1 MSSMFELQADPRG
14 KLGKGASRRL
24 RRAGKVPA
32 ILYGGGQDPVPL
44 VLDQLDLMNHFKN
57 EAIYSH
63 VLTLHLGDRTE
74 QAVLRDIQRHPFKPT
89 FLHLDFLRVIADRKL
104 RAHVPLRF
112 THETTARGV
121 KLQGGMISRALIEI
135 EIECLPGDLPEFIE
149 IDLADLEL
157 GDTIHLSE
165 IRLPAGVALTSHIDP
180 GSESDVI
187 VVSIIHHA
195 QGDEEE
201 KAPDDGEPAAD

>member
-1 MSSMFELQADPRG
+1 MSTTFELKADPRG

-32 ILYGGGQDPVPL
+32 ILYGGGQDPMPL
-44 VLDQLDLMNHFKN
+44 LLDQLDLMNQFKN

-63 VLTLHLGDRTE
+63 VLTLNLGDRTE
-74 QAVLRDIQRHPFKPT
+74 QAVLRDVQRHPFKST

-104 RAHVPLRF
+104 RAHVPLHF
-112 THETTARGV
+112 ANETTARGV
-121 KLQGGMISRALIEI
+121 KLQGGVINRALIEI

-149 IDLADLEL
+149 IDLANLGL

-165 IRLPAGVALTSHIDP
+165 IELPANVVLASHVDP
-180 GSESDVI
+180 GSETDAI
-187 VVSIIHHA
+187 VVSIQHA
-195 QGDEEE
+195 HGGGEEE
-201 KAPDDGEPAAD
+201 AAGGEPATG

>member
-1 MSSMFELQADPRG
+1 MSTTFELKADPRG

-32 ILYGGGQDPVPL
+32 ILYGGGQDPMPL
-44 VLDQLDLMNHFKN
+44 LLDQLDLMNHFKN

-63 VLTLHLGDRTE
+63 VLTLNLGDRTE
-74 QAVLRDIQRHPFKPT
+74 QAVLRDVQRHPFKST

-104 RAHVPLRF
+104 RAHVPLHF
-112 THETTARGV
+112 ANETAARGV
-121 KLQGGMISRALIEI
+121 KLQGGVINRALIEI

-149 IDLADLEL
+149 IDLANLGL

-165 IRLPAGVALTSHIDP
+165 IELPANVVLASHVDP
-180 GSESDVI
+180 GSETDAI
-187 VVSIIHHA
+187 VVSIQHA
-195 QGDEEE
+195 HGGGEEE
-201 KAPDDGEPAAD
+201 ATGGEPAAG

>member
-1 MSSMFELQADPRG
+1 MSTTFELKADPRG

-32 ILYGGGQDPVPL
+32 ILYGGGQDPMPL
-44 VLDQLDLMNHFKN
+44 LLDQLDLMNQFKN

-63 VLTLHLGDRTE
+63 VLTLNLGDRTE
-74 QAVLRDIQRHPFKPT
+74 QAVLRDVQRHPFKST

-104 RAHVPLRF
+104 RAHVPLHF
-112 THETTARGV
+112 ANETTARGV
-121 KLQGGMISRALIEI
+121 KLQGGVINRALIEI

-149 IDLADLEL
+149 IDLVNLGL

-165 IRLPAGVALTSHIDP
+165 IELPANVVLASHVDP
-180 GSESDVI
+180 GSETDAI
-187 VVSIIHHA
+187 VVSIQHA
-195 QGDEEE
+195 HGGGEEE
-201 KAPDDGEPAAD
+201 AAGGEPAAG

>member
-1 MSSMFELQADPRG
+1 MSTTFELKADPRG

-32 ILYGGGQDPVPL
+32 ILYGGGQDPMPL
-44 VLDQLDLMNHFKN
+44 LLDQLDLMNQFKN

-63 VLTLHLGDRTE
+63 VLTLNLGDRTE
-74 QAVLRDIQRHPFKPT
+74 QAVLRDVQRHPFKST

-104 RAHVPLRF
+104 RAHVPLHF
-112 THETTARGV
+112 ANETTARGV
-121 KLQGGMISRALIEI
+121 KLQGGVINRSLIEI

-149 IDLADLEL
+149 IDLANLGL

-165 IRLPAGVALTSHIDP
+165 IELPANVVLASHVDP
-180 GSESDVI
+180 GSETDAI
-187 VVSIIHHA
+187 VVSIQHA
-195 QGDEEE
+195 HGGGEEE
-201 KAPDDGEPAAD
+201 AAGGEPAAG

>member
-1 MSSMFELQADPRG
+1 MSTTFELRADPRG

-32 ILYGGGQDPVPL
+32 ILYGGGQDPMPL
-44 VLDQLDLMNHFKN
+44 LLDQLDLMNQFKN

-63 VLTLHLGDRTE
+63 VLTLNLGDRTE
-74 QAVLRDIQRHPFKPT
+74 QAVLRDVQRHPFKST

-104 RAHVPLRF
+104 RAHVPLHF
-112 THETTARGV
+112 TNETTARGV
-121 KLQGGMISRALIEI
+121 KLQGGVINRALIEI

-149 IDLADLEL
+149 IDLVNLGL

-165 IRLPAGVALTSHIDP
+165 IELPANVVLASHVDP
-180 GSESDVI
+180 GSETDAI
-187 VVSIIHHA
+187 VVSIQHA
-195 QGDEEE
+195 HGGGEEE
-201 KAPDDGEPAAD
+201 AVGGEPVAG